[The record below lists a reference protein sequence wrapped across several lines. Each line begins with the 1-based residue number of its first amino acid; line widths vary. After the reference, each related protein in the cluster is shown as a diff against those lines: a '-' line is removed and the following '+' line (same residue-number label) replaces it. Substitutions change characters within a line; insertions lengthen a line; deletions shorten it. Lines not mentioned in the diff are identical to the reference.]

1 MNHLSRITYALL
13 IGILLTACSGK
24 LSSGA
29 PTPAA
34 TDLSQSSTP
43 LPSNLSTISLD
54 NAAQVTLLTRWEIGN
69 ATQVDW
75 APDGSQLGVSS
86 SVGIH
91 LYQVATQQET
101 QFIKTD
107 TAVSSLAFSPDGKT
121 LASGAEDGTVRLW
134 SLPDVSLLHIL
145 KEHTKRTNSLDFSPD
160 GQLLASGS
168 DDGTARLWKV
178 AGGTL
183 QLTIDKYGGIGFI
196 SEVNGVAF
204 SPDGQKLAT
213 ALKDGS
219 LQLWRVSD
227 GRLLRYLAGHQ
238 LWVESVAYSPDGQ
251 LLASGSDDHTARLWR
266 AADGSLLRT
275 LEGHTKSVFSVAFS
289 PDGQVLA
296 SGSGD
301 GTLRLWRVSDGTLLR
316 TLDGQAGPV
325 VSVSFSP
332 DGQLLASASSDGA
345 ISLWGSAP

>member
-1 MNHLSRITYALL
+1 MNHLPRFSFVLL
-13 IGILLTACSGK
+13 IGILITACSGK
-24 LSSGA
+24 PSSST

-34 TDLSQSSTP
+34 TDLSQSGTP
-43 LPSNLSTISLD
+43 LPGNLSTISPD
-54 NAAQVTLLTRWEIGN
+54 NAAQVTLLVRWEIGN
-69 ATQVDW
+69 ATQIDW

-107 TAVSSLAFSPDGKT
+107 AAVSSLAFSPDGKT
-121 LASGAEDGTVRLW
+121 LASGAENGTIWLW
-134 SLPDVSLLHIL
+134 SLPDGSLLHIL
-145 KEHTKRTNSLDFSPD
+145 KEHTKKVNSLAFSPD
-160 GQLLASGS
+160 GQILASGS
-168 DDGTARLWKV
+168 DDGKARLWRV
-178 AGGTL
+178 ADGTP
-183 QLTIDKYGGIGFI
+183 QLTIDKYGGIGFV

-204 SPDGQKLAT
+204 SPDGQSLAT
-213 ALKDGS
+213 ALSDGS
-219 LQLWRVSD
+219 LQIWRISD
-227 GRLLRYLAGHQ
+227 GKLLRYLAGHQ
-238 LWVESVAYSPDGQ
+238 LWVECVAYSPDGQ
-251 LLASGSDDHTARLWR
+251 LLASGADDHTARLWR

-296 SGSGD
+296 SGSD
-301 GTLRLWRVSDGTLLR
+301 DDTLRLWRVSDGTPLQ

-332 DGQLLASASSDGA
+332 DGQLLASASSDGV
-345 ISLWGSAP
+345 ISLWGKIP

>member
-1 MNHLSRITYALL
+1 MFDYNPELTPMNHLPRITFALL

-145 KEHTKRTNSLDFSPD
+145 KEHTKRANSLDFSPD

-168 DDGTARLWKV
+168 DDGTARLWQV
-178 AGGTL
+178 ADGTP
-183 QLTIDKYGGIGFI
+183 QLTIDKYAGEGFV

-204 SPDGQKLAT
+204 
-213 ALKDGS
+213 
-219 LQLWRVSD
+219 
-227 GRLLRYLAGHQ
+227 
-238 LWVESVAYSPDGQ
+238 SPDGQ

-301 GTLRLWRVSDGTLLR
+301 GTLRLWRVSDGTLLQ

-332 DGQLLASASSDGA
+332 DGQLLASATSDGA
-345 ISLWGSAP
+345 ISLWGGTP